1 MTAENKR
8 SSGPLASQW
17 TTRTSMVLDL
27 QTPSQKRWEEFVVIY
42 SPLLRFWIR
51 QKCVP
56 SSAEP
61 DVLQETL
68 RSIYVGIGQF
78 ERKKFSTG
86 SFRGWLRTIVNRRIA
101 DYFRQRPTETS
112 LSSASLEILETRKD
126 RDLEQMAAEE
136 AALRELEARALFLI
150 RGSTAE
156 QTWQMFWL
164 STVER
169 IPSSEIADRFGV
181 TSAAVRVAKARV
193 ISRLRALFVDS
204 ASDPE

>member
-1 MTAENKR
+1 
-8 SSGPLASQW
+8 
-17 TTRTSMVLDL
+17 MVLDL
-27 QTPSQKRWEEFVVIY
+27 QTPNQKRWEEFVVIY

-51 QKCVP
+51 QKRVP
-56 SSAEP
+56 SSAES
-61 DVLQETL
+61 DVLQESL

-78 ERKKFSTG
+78 QRKKFSTG
-86 SFRGWLRTIVNRRIA
+86 SFRGWLKTIVDRRIA
-101 DYFRQRPTETS
+101 DFFRHRPKDVI
-112 LSSASLEILETRKD
+112 LSSASLETLVTRKD
-126 RDLEQMAAEE
+126 RDPEQMAEEE
-136 AALRELEARALFLI
+136 AALRELEARALALI

-169 IPSSEIADRFGV
+169 IPSSEIAERFGV